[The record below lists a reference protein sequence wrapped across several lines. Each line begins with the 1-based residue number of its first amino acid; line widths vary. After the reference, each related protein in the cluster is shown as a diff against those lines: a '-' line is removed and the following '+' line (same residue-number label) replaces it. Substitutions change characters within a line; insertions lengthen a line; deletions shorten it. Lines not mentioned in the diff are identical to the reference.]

1 LLLFHHFKYQTKDR
15 NVEFDIGTNE
25 IGQDY
30 IKLDGNTPN
39 E

>member
-1 LLLFHHFKYQTKDR
+1 MK
-15 NVEFDIGTNE
+15 FDIGTNE
-25 IGQDY
+25 IRQDE